1 MTIEAAYN
9 EAGPAIVGWL
19 VATGTDEATAR
30 DLLHDA
36 VVRVSKWAEGR
47 GEAAKTPGGDSLP
60 AVLFTTA
67 KNLRANRVRADAKL
81 DFVDDVGDGPATGG
95 ADRIPSDAEYLRS
108 RIARA
113 LRGLP
118 EALRETYAL
127 YQVGERSVREVAEM
141 TGASENLVKVRL
153 HRAKA
158 ALRKALDDLKEA

>member
-36 VVRVSKWAEGR
+36 VVRVAKWNAD
-47 GEAAKTPGGDSLP
+47 AAPETRKNANLPSL
-60 AVLFTTA
+60 LFTAA
-67 KNLRANRVRADAKL
+67 KNLRANRVRDDAKV
-81 DFVDDVGDGPATGG
+81 DFVDDVGSGPALERTEPL
-95 ADRIPSDAEYLRS
+95 PSDAEYLRK
-108 RIARA
+108 RILLA
-113 LRGLP
+113 LGELP
-118 EALRETYAL
+118 DALRETYVL
-127 YQVGERSVREVAEM
+127 YQIGERSVREVAES

-158 ALRKALDDLKEA
+158 ALRKTLGDLKEA